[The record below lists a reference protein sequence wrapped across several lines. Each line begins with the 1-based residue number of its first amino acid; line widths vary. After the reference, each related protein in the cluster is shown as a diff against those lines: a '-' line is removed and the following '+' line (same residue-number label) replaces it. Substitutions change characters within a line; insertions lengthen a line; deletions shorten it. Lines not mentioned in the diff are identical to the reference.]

1 MTVAAFCKVAHGI
14 PFRKHEEQSLRQW
27 LTAVRGALATRCQEL
42 LSPLQFLDL
51 MGKAA
56 LAGVQP
62 SQSEQPANAVPA
74 DAALAPVVEL
84 LDEQIRRLARVSCLR
99 CSRQASSP
107 RFSTANAFMNG

>member
-1 MTVAAFCKVAHGI
+1 MAVAAFCKVAHGI
-14 PFRKHEEQSLRQW
+14 PFRKKHEEQSLRQW

-56 LAGVQP
+56 LADVQP

-84 LDEQIRRLARVSCLR
+84 LDEQIRALAALEAGDLTSFFNCGRLHE
-99 CSRQASSP
+99 
-107 RFSTANAFMNG
+107 

>member
-74 DAALAPVVEL
+74 DAALDPVVEL
-84 LDEQIRRLARVSCLR
+84 ARRADPKTRKGHACAARGRRAHLVFRLRPLA
-99 CSRQASSP
+99 
-107 RFSTANAFMNG
+107 

>member
-1 MTVAAFCKVAHGI
+1 MTVAAFCKAAHGI
-14 PFRKHEEQSLRQW
+14 PFRKHEAQSLRQW

-56 LAGVQP
+56 LADVQP

-74 DAALAPVVEL
+74 DAAVAPVVEL
-84 LDEQIRRLARVSCLR
+84 LDEQIRALAALEAGDLTSFFNCGRLHE
-99 CSRQASSP
+99 
-107 RFSTANAFMNG
+107 